1 MPDLGSLGV
10 SGLVLLDLIT
20 KQRIRHLEKSNYRAG
35 KDYLGAKPYNIL
47 QGATRNHL

>member
-1 MPDLGSLGV
+1 MPGLGSLGV

-20 KQRIRHLEKSNYRAG
+20 KQQIRHLEKSNYRVG

-47 QGATRNHL
+47 QGATGNHL